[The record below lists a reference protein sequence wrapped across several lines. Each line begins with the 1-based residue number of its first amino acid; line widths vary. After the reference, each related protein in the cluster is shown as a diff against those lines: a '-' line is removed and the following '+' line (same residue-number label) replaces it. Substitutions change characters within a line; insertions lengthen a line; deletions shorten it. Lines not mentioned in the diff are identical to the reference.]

1 MGDLHNWKITS
12 LRQAEFTDL
21 FIDYTITHYNK
32 MRKVYHG
39 VFKVTDFITQT
50 EIQIDDYQLKVSL
63 LVKKECSHCTINFWI
78 LIMIWKS

>member
-1 MGDLHNWKITS
+1 
-12 LRQAEFTDL
+12 
-21 FIDYTITHYNK
+21 

-63 LVKKECSHCTINFWI
+63 LVRKECSHRTINF
-78 LIMIWKS
+78 